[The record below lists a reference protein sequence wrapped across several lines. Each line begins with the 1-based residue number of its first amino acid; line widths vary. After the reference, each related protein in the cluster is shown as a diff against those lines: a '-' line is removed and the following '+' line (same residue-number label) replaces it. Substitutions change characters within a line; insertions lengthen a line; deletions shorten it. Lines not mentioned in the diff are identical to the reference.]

1 MPNLE
6 RERIRALEQQIADR
20 DHFISELLASR
31 SWKITRPLRW
41 LHARLLKIIRR
52 RIASDS
58 RSEAA
63 SGVAST
69 PELIQSKG
77 ALSGLARAGL
87 KAFLASGVELILPRA
102 DDPELSIVLV
112 VYNRA
117 EFTLRCLSSLMKNA
131 PSLSE
136 IIVVDNASQD
146 ETGDLLDQVQGARI
160 IRNEENRHYIMGAN
174 QGAEAARGQYLLFL
188 NNDSEV
194 LTGSIESALDTLKSG
209 DNIGAVGG
217 KLILPDGTL
226 QEAGS
231 IVWQNGSCVA
241 YGRGGD
247 PFSPPFMF
255 RRDVDFC
262 SAAFLLT
269 KRDTFLNSGGF
280 DEAFRPAYYED
291 ADYCFKLRRGGH
303 RIVYD
308 PGAAVVH
315 YEFGSSESS
324 EDAIQLQIRNRG
336 IFVTKHAEDLKSHP
350 VSGNRLEARSSRK
363 PFQRI
368 LYIDDRV
375 PHPWRGSGFPRA
387 HAILNS
393 LVRMN
398 CFVSLYPMSYINEDW
413 SSVYSDIPR
422 DVEVI
427 LGSGRS
433 FLESFL
439 AERKGYYDTILV
451 SRPQNIQ
458 IVQGLRKRRP
468 ELFDKLRL
476 IYDAEA
482 LFSMR
487 DVTRRRLEGQ
497 EISEKELAKMIQNEM
512 EMAVDADVVLTAS
525 EQEREVWMQSAGHK
539 KIDVLGHT
547 MEVQPGDTSFEER
560 EGFLFVGAI
569 QDDTS
574 PNADAVRWFI
584 QEIFPRI
591 QEKLGPRARFTVA
604 GINHSDTIMNL
615 GSSEVTFAGYRDEL
629 TDLYAAAR
637 IFVAPSRIAAG
648 LPLKVY
654 DAAAHGIPVVAT
666 SVLGSQLGWTD
677 GREIM
682 LADSAAT
689 FAEKCI
695 QLYQDSALWR
705 RIRESALD
713 VVRKDCSPASFDA
726 KLRSILS

>member
-20 DHFISELLASR
+20 DHFISGLLAST

-52 RIASDS
+52 RIQGDS
-58 RSEAA
+58 RFEAA
-63 SGVAST
+63 SVVAST
-69 PELIQSKG
+69 PELVQSKN

-87 KAFLASGVELILPRA
+87 KAFLASRTELILQCA
-102 DDPELSIVLV
+102 DDPELSIILV

-136 IIVVDNASQD
+136 MIIVDNASQD
-146 ETGDLLDQVQGARI
+146 ETGDLLDQVVGARI
-160 IRNEENRHYIMGAN
+160 IRNEENQHFILGAN
-174 QGAEAARGQYLLFL
+174 QGAKAARGQYLLFL
-188 NNDSEV
+188 NNDTEV
-194 LTGSIESALDTLKSG
+194 LTGSIDSALDTLKSG

-231 IVWQNGSCVA
+231 IVWQDGSCVA

-269 KRDTFLNSGGF
+269 KHDAFLNSGGF
-280 DEAFRPAYYED
+280 DEAFKPAYYED
-291 ADYCFKLRRGGH
+291 ADYCFKLQKSGQ

-308 PGAAVVH
+308 PGAVVIH

-324 EDAIQLQIRNRG
+324 EDAIQLQIRNRR

-350 VSGNRLEARSSRK
+350 ISGNHLEARSSHR

-375 PHPWRGSGFPRA
+375 PHPSRGSGFPRA
-387 HAILNS
+387 YAILNS
-393 LVRMN
+393 LVRLN
-398 CFVSLYPMSYINEDW
+398 CFVSLYPTSYINEDW
-413 SSVYSDIPR
+413 SSVYSDIR
-422 DVEVI
+422 REVEVI

-439 AERKGYYDTILV
+439 EQRKGYYDTILI

-458 IVQGLRKRRP
+458 ILQDLRKRRP
-468 ELFDKLRL
+468 ELFHKLRL

-487 DVTRRRLEGQ
+487 EVTRRRLEGK
-497 EISEKELAKMIQNEM
+497 EVSEKEFGKMIQNEM
-512 EMAVDADVVLTAS
+512 EMAADADAVLTVS
-525 EQEREVWMQSAGHK
+525 EQERELWMQSAGHK
-539 KIDVLGHT
+539 KIEVLGHT

-560 EGFLFVGAI
+560 EGFLFVGTI

-604 GINHSDTIMNL
+604 GINHSETIMSL
-615 GSSEVTFAGYRDEL
+615 ASSDVTFAGYRDDL
-629 TDLYAAAR
+629 TNLYAAAR
-637 IFVAPSRIAAG
+637 VFVAPSRIAAG

-666 SVLGSQLGWTD
+666 SVLGSQLAWID
-677 GREIM
+677 GREIL
-682 LADSAAT
+682 LADSAPT

-695 QLYQDSALWR
+695 QLYRDSALWR
-705 RIRESALD
+705 RIRETALD
-713 VVRKDCSPASFDA
+713 EVRKQCSPASFDA